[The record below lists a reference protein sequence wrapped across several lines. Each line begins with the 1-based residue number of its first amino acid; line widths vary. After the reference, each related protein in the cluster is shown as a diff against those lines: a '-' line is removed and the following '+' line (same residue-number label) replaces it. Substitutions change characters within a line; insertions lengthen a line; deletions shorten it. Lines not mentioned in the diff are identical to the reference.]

1 MEDHMEPRIKH
12 PAQALPGAMQ
22 ALQALDRSTRQAG
35 VPEVTLELLRLRAG
49 QINGCSGCVDIHSR
63 MLKALGESD
72 ERVFLVG
79 AWRESSYYSDAERAA
94 LALTEA
100 VTRLADRPDPVPD
113 EIWAEAAFHYDDDQ
127 LAALVLSIATI
138 NAWNR
143 MNAATHQITGD
154 WVEDLVAQAVRSAA

>member
-1 MEDHMEPRIKH
+1 MEPRIKH

-22 ALQALDRSTRQAG
+22 ALQSLDRSTAKAG
-35 VPEVTLELLRLRAG
+35 VPEVTFELVKLRAG

-79 AWRESSYYSDAERAA
+79 AWRESTYYSAAERAA

-100 VTRLADRPDPVPD
+100 VTRIADRPDPVPD
-113 EIWAEAAFHYDDDQ
+113 EIWAEAAFHYDDAQ
-127 LAALVLSIATI
+127 LAALVLSIAVI
-138 NAWNR
+138 NSWNR
-143 MNAATHQITGD
+143 MNVATRQVTGE
-154 WVEDLVAQAVRSAA
+154 WVEDLVAQAVTSAA